1 MRYLQNFFINENIA
15 QAKALLKKI
24 SISET
29 DPDFIKIRE
38 MLRGHDGYVYWFT
51 KLRFSDNQ
59 SMDEL
64 KNIWNAIND
73 NSGLLN
79 FFTKKVVDLEKAEDF
94 WDQYERAKLVSGA
107 KKVLN
112 QFPANQKRLFN
123 LEDQKD
129 FDLFVSLSKSKSLPA
144 LIRKISSYRDKKSL
158 VDAANRLLSSSFEGK
173 FGELIKLIN
182 SVDADIKVADEENNI
197 IISGYLSTD

>member
-1 MRYLQNFFINENIA
+1 MRYLQNFFINENVA

-73 NSGLLN
+73 NSGLVN
-79 FFTKKVVDLEKAEDF
+79 FFTKKVVDLEKTEDF

-129 FDLFVSLSKSKSLPA
+129 FDLFNNCN
-144 LIRKISSYRDKKSL
+144 Y
-158 VDAANRLLSSSFEGK
+158 SFCY
-173 FGELIKLIN
+173 F
-182 SVDADIKVADEENNI
+182 V
-197 IISGYLSTD
+197 